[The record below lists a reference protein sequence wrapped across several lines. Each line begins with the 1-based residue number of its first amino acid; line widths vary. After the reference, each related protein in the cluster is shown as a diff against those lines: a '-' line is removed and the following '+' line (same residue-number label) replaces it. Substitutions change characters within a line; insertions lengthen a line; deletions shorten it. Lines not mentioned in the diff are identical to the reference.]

1 MLQADAVFSGH
12 TLQLPDIIGS
22 DLWTK
27 FWLTVTHQEI
37 RLRVWEYV
45 DCCPGTFFLAMIV
58 SSNLLVILSQIWYID
73 VESFYP

>member
-1 MLQADAVFSGH
+1 MLQADAVFTGH

-37 RLRVWEYV
+37 RFRV
-45 DCCPGTFFLAMIV
+45 
-58 SSNLLVILSQIWYID
+58 
-73 VESFYP
+73 